1 VEPRPGDVM
10 MLSVFE
16 RGERRLMRR
25 EGAMAGTGTPA
36 NILELHLEVSLTQ
49 RAYEIP
55 CFPFWSLECSQNI
68 VIAYILY
75 SKFQCFDT
83 E

>member
-1 VEPRPGDVM
+1 M

-55 CFPFWSLECSQNI
+55 CFPFWSLE
-68 VIAYILY
+68 
-75 SKFQCFDT
+75 DT